1 MLLFTTDKNYKVFLE
16 EDGDDLWITVTNGY
30 CKSYD
35 CIVGSVADGND
46 VKLCVE
52 AAYSCFYPAQYISEN
67 LCADDD
73 RYRILYLARDA
84 YEIDRALVLA
94 MSA

>member
-16 EDGDDLWITVTNGY
+16 EDGDELWITVTNGY
-30 CKSYD
+30 CRSYD
-35 CIVGSVADGND
+35 CIVGSVTDNYD
-46 VKLCVE
+46 SKLCVE
-52 AAYSCFYPAQYISEN
+52 TAYSCFYPAQYVSEN

-73 RYRILYLARDA
+73 RQRILCLVRDA
-84 YEIDRALVLA
+84 YEIDRALELA

>member
-1 MLLFTTDKNYKVFLE
+1 MLIFKTDKNYCVYLE
-16 EDGDDLWITVTNGY
+16 EDGDDLWVCVTNGY

-35 CIVGSVADGND
+35 CIVGSVTDCND
-46 VKLCVE
+46 TKLCVE
-52 AAYSCFYPAQYISEN
+52 TAYSCFYPAQYINEN

-84 YEIDRALVLA
+84 YEIDRALELA